1 MYAAFPRSEYYNG
14 AAPPAPSVDVVP
26 IPSFPP
32 WMRGIPRNGRRWF
45 PRSRVFGRRVRHS
58 AVPLRHRQ
66 RLRRRPSPWPPDPD
80 RKDPIGSSPSVV
92 VDGQICAAT
101 QPTSTGL
108 ELVKPSRG
116 VTTPIPRVY
125 LPISLTAPGPSGST
139 GPTRLCRGC
148 SHPPRRPPDWIAS
161 SFTLPLRRQ
170 GDGRSFTSIRNTRAS
185 WRNYGRLTRE
195 TNRFSGLWRVFHVP
209 HTRDTTGFGCPLY
222 AEASG
227 ALTTDLHS
235 PVAACR
241 FSAARP
247 CTPVPHPSP
256 GGDRDDAS
264 TRVHLC
270 SPIRRFPSPAIP
282 GWHRNRLGFPLS
294 FAPRRPGGDAARQGG
309 DRH

>member
-185 WRNYGRLTRE
+185 WRNYGRLTSRCW
-195 TNRFSGLWRVFHVP
+195 TL
-209 HTRDTTGFGCPLY
+209 TGFPRFTRARYGRGGCPLY
-222 AEASG
+222 SGTVVSRRLTRALQPPPTASQR
-227 ALTTDLHS
+227 
-235 PVAACR
+235 PVLYP
-241 FSAARP
+241 SAAF
-247 CTPVPHPSP
+247 
-256 GGDRDDAS
+256 
-264 TRVHLC
+264 HL
-270 SPIRRFPSPAIP
+270 R
-282 GWHRNRLGFPLS
+282 GYL
-294 FAPRRPGGDAARQGG
+294 
-309 DRH
+309 

>member
-14 AAPPAPSVDVVP
+14 AAPPAPSVGVVP
-26 IPSFPP
+26 
-32 WMRGIPRNGRRWF
+32 NGRRWF

-80 RKDPIGSSPSVV
+80 RIDPIGSSPSVV

-108 ELVKPSRG
+108 ELVRPSRG

-125 LPISLTAPGPSGST
+125 LPVSLTAPGPSGST

-148 SHPPRRPPDWIAS
+148 SHPPRRPPDRIAS

-185 WRNYGRLTRE
+185 WRNYGRLTRVP
-195 TNRFSGLWRVFHVP
+195 TSVLW
-209 HTRDTTGFGCPLY
+209 TLTGFPRSPHARYDRVRVPPLRRGQRCSHDRLALPGRRLPLLCGQALY
-222 AEASG
+222 PGPASISRG
-227 ALTTDLHS
+227 
-235 PVAACR
+235 
-241 FSAARP
+241 
-247 CTPVPHPSP
+247 
-256 GGDRDDAS
+256 
-264 TRVHLC
+264 
-270 SPIRRFPSPAIP
+270 
-282 GWHRNRLGFPLS
+282 
-294 FAPRRPGGDAARQGG
+294 
-309 DRH
+309 